1 MSTFYDVLKFLHVL
15 SFVFMSVPLFNLIV
29 VNERAVLGSSFNY
42 HADRYMENIIRRGAI
57 RCFVFQAT
65 VFTTGLL
72 LLIFGPLGIGRIWTS
87 WVMTL
92 KTVLLFAV
100 TGLLSYV
107 HFRLQPKIESFIG
120 DLGPDSEVP
129 DDIVAQLKPYRV
141 RRKRLATLCLFLVI
155 TIIILGL
162 QTIGTFNPITT
173 LVLIALAALFAWRA
187 NKTLIRFGWL

>member
-1 MSTFYDVLKFLHVL
+1 MNTFYDLLKFFHVL

-42 HADRYMENIIRRGAI
+42 HADRYMENIIRRGAY

-65 VFTTGLL
+65 AFVTGVLL
-72 LLIFGPLGIGRIWTS
+72 LMFGPWGIETIWTNL
-87 WVMTL
+87 VMAL
-92 KTVLLFAV
+92 KTVFLFTL

-107 HFRLQPKIESFIG
+107 HFRLQPKIESFIA

-129 DDIVAQLKPYRV
+129 DDIVSQLKPYRV
-141 RRKRLATLCLFLVI
+141 RRKRMATFCLFLVI

-162 QTIGTFNPITT
+162 QVYDTFNPIVT
-173 LVLIALAALFAWRA
+173 LVLVGLAGLFAWRV
-187 NKTLIRFGWL
+187 NRTLIRFGWI